1 MSLSLYEQLERD
13 LIEARRA
20 RLAWEREQR
29 ELAQMRSELVGF
41 QLDLAIIKLK
51 RALARKYRADQPRLP
66 AGSGRESG
74 RWAGGESPAPVAPH
88 DATPHGEARVVLAG
102 GFTSEDMNLTVDQFA
117 SRHCEGRIQRQIP
130 GQYRGSTISELLAA
144 ADAGDAAA
152 KRCKKLLGQDRF
164 RK

>member
-1 MSLSLYEQLERD
+1 MR
-13 LIEARRA
+13 
-20 RLAWEREQR
+20 R
-29 ELAQMRSELVGF
+29 ELIACR
-41 QLDLAIIKLK
+41 LDLALIKLK
-51 RALARKYRADQPRLP
+51 RALARKYRLDQPRVP

-88 DATPHGEARVVLAG
+88 HATPDGEPRVVLAG

-117 SRHCEGRIQRQIP
+117 SHHCQGRIQREIP